1 MQCWTLSALTSLT
14 TWAEK
19 SALEALYEKAFI

>member
-14 TWAEK
+14 TWTEK
-19 SALEALYEKAFI
+19 SALEALYEKTFI